1 MCVYVCVC
9 VCARVRAFVCVCEY
23 SCIDAYIFDA
33 TRKRGCAYAT
43 CPSSPEN
50 PALHVQAVRRILACG
65 EVESAGHALQATA
78 RFAPVAFEYVPAAQ
92 SVHDDDPF
100 KAENLPAAHG
110 SHSRMPVTAANVPA
124 KQSRQG

>member
-1 MCVYVCVC
+1 M
-9 VCARVRAFVCVCEY
+9 
-23 SCIDAYIFDA
+23 
-33 TRKRGCAYAT
+33 
-43 CPSSPEN
+43 
-50 PALHVQAVRRILACG
+50 QAVRRILACG

-100 KAENLPAAHG
+100 KAENLPVAHG